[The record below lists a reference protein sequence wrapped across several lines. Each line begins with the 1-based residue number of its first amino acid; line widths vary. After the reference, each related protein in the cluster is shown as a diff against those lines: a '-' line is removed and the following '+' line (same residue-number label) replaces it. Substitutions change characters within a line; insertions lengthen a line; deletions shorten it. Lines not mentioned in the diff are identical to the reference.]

1 METLFEK
8 YQLKIRT
15 TKAKPVRYLMKNIY
29 WNDRLF
35 AIVGARGTGKTTMM
49 LQYIKLHLDAKKAL
63 YVSLDDLFFS
73 NNRLVDVAAQLS
85 LQGITHLFVD
95 EIHKYPY
102 ETWAQELKNIYD
114 AYSDMHVVFSG
125 SSMLEIYKGNADLSR
140 RAVQYELR
148 GLSFRE
154 FLEFENVIK
163 LKPIPLTDLFK
174 DHMMIASDIVKRINP
189 EKIILLFNRYLKT
202 GFYPYYKENPE
213 NYAQRVANVIN
224 TVLEGD
230 LPSIEKIEFMTTLK
244 IKKLLGIISTLAPFT
259 PNISELSKSVNTTR
273 THLLKSI
280 DYLERARILGLLRA
294 KNSMGNMSK
303 PEKIYLDNTNIAY
316 ALGGAEAN
324 IGNVR
329 ETFFFNQ
336 LRAIGGVTSS
346 NKGDFVVQGKY
357 TIEVGGAKKSFKQ
370 IADIPDSYLAIDN
383 VEIGYG
389 NRIPLW
395 MFGLLY

>member
-1 METLFEK
+1 
-8 YQLKIRT
+8 
-15 TKAKPVRYLMKNIY
+15 MKDIF

-35 AIVGARGTGKTTMM
+35 AIVGARGAGKTTMM
-49 LQYIKLHLDAKKAL
+49 LQYIKLHLDVKKAL

-114 AYSDMHVVFSG
+114 TYPDMHIVFSG

-163 LKPIPLTDLFK
+163 LKPISLEDLLK
-174 DHMMIASDIVKRINP
+174 NHIAIASDIVKRINP
-189 EKIILLFNRYLKT
+189 EKIILLFARYLKT

-213 NYAQRVANVIN
+213 NYALRVANVIN

-244 IKKLLGIISTLAPFT
+244 IKRLLGIIATLAPFT
-259 PNISELSKSVNTTR
+259 PNISELSKNINTTR
-273 THLLKSI
+273 THLLKGI

-303 PEKIYLDNTNIAY
+303 PEKIYFDNTNIAY

-336 LRAIGGVTSS
+336 LRALGEVTSS
-346 NKGDFVVQGKY
+346 NKGDFIVQGKY
-357 TIEVGGAKKSFKQ
+357 TFEVGGAKKSFKQ
-370 IADIPDSYLAIDN
+370 IADIPDSYLALDN
-383 VEIGYG
+383 VETGYG